1 MVSHHQLWIWIIL
14 FTDKWVQNLSG
25 NITDKLSIKNGKTQN
40 KFPDNDFLM
49 VYEFYVRLYDVDI
62 KVKSNFLPNPN
73 LTRKIEFESKEVQ
86 IVEPDFFWLLMLR
99 SGWNFGS
106 DFFRFKPWP
115 HIEIG
120 RRQCIDGHYRPVQF
134 ELFNNFNSVETIT
147 RR

>member
-1 MVSHHQLWIWIIL
+1 M
-14 FTDKWVQNLSG
+14 QNLSG

-86 IVEPDFFWLLMLR
+86 IVEPDFF
-99 SGWNFGS
+99 
-106 DFFRFKPWP
+106 
-115 HIEIG
+115 
-120 RRQCIDGHYRPVQF
+120 
-134 ELFNNFNSVETIT
+134 
-147 RR
+147 